1 MPLTRVDIL
10 VWDDGHAVARKILED
25 GVYMIGRDPGCTLQ
39 LVSDRI
45 SREHARVIVHDD
57 SVVVEDLGS
66 SNGMYF
72 DGHRTRVHTVADGH
86 YLFVDPFVLE
96 FRVKHVDPV
105 VRSPRPMV
113 TMRRS
118 PRIVRLTE
126 RAGAPNTVALDRDV
140 VSIGRGSDRAVCL
153 PDRACSRQHAEI
165 HRLGARFILRDLAS
179 VNGTYVNGK
188 RVVETSL
195 EDGDELRIGAT
206 LFRFDAGSAAHAR

>member
-10 VWDDGHAVARKILED
+10 VWDNGHAIARKILED

-66 SNGMYF
+66 SNGIYF
-72 DGHRTRVHTVADGH
+72 DGRRTREHVVADGH
-86 YLFVDPFVLE
+86 YLFIDPFVLE

-105 VRSPRPMV
+105 VLSPRPTV
-113 TMRRS
+113 TMRKA
-118 PRIVRLTE
+118 PRIVRMTDE
-126 RAGAPNTVALDRDV
+126 PKAPNAVPLDRDV
-140 VSIGRGSDRAVCL
+140 VSIGRGSDRAVRL
-153 PDRACSRQHAEI
+153 KDLACSRNHAEI
-165 HRLGARFILRDLAS
+165 QRLGARWILRDLESA
-179 VNGTYVNGK
+179 NGTWVNGK

-206 LFRFDAGSAAHAR
+206 LFRFDAGASQAR

>member
-72 DGHRTRVHTVADGH
+72 DGRRTRVHEVADGH
-86 YLFVDPFVLE
+86 YLFIDPFVLE

-105 VRSPRPMV
+105 VFSPRPMV

-126 RAGAPNTVALDRDV
+126 RPGAPNTVALDRDV
-140 VSIGRGSDRAVCL
+140 VSIGRGSDRSVCL
-153 PDRACSRQHAEI
+153 QDRACSRHHAEI
-165 HRLGARFILRDLAS
+165 QRRGARFILRDLAS
-179 VNGTYVNGK
+179 ANGTWVNGK
-188 RVVETSL
+188 RVVETNL

-206 LFRFDAGSAAHAR
+206 LFRFEASAQHAR